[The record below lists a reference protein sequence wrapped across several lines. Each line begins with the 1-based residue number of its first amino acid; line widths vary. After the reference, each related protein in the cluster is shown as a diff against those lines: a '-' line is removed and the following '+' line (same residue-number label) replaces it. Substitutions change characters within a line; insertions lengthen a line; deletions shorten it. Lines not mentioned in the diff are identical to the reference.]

1 MLKTAGLKITV
12 RNPHEFGIPPH
23 HPNTN
28 PEGYQEF
35 RSSQTSETLMHPFC
49 VRGSMLRCS
58 NLIVSLLNETT
69 RTGSRIYIEHTTQT
83 FFKDITSLS

>member
-12 RNPHEFGIPPH
+12 RKPREFGIPP
-23 HPNTN
+23 PPRRKKEAISSN

-49 VRGSMLRCS
+49 VRGSILRCS
-58 NLIVSLLNETT
+58 NLIVSLTSETT

-83 FFKDITSLS
+83 FF